1 MNIQQKV
8 ITRNNVFLFMD
19 NYYIFPNCFDSDY
32 PGDCLETIVFSKN
45 EKYSLNGYTHGLI
58 SHSIKHYKEFEPLVV
73 NEYLDKV
80 IELIRSAPCIFLIDN
95 KGKVISEG
103 RKTIKKINHS
113 IVLNTLDMVNDKYM
127 NNEIL
132 SSEEAKIKMILYEMS
147 DKYMNLTIN
156 YINDAVGIEKVKNL
170 SGFIGDGKILKFV
183 GILNGFMYDYYLNF
197 SNSGIIVKRKDDS
210 HIINTFFRVDK
221 ESNSIFRISHYFS
234 SVQIL
239 NNDLSDYFH
248 NIIDNHK
255 INKW

>member
-95 KGKVISEG
+95 KAFSKVSVIKHQFLRHSYVSRVE
-103 RKTIKKINHS
+103 IKKIF
-113 IVLNTLDMVNDKYM
+113 
-127 NNEIL
+127 
-132 SSEEAKIKMILYEMS
+132 
-147 DKYMNLTIN
+147 
-156 YINDAVGIEKVKNL
+156 IEL
-170 SGFIGDGKILKFV
+170 
-183 GILNGFMYDYYLNF
+183 
-197 SNSGIIVKRKDDS
+197 
-210 HIINTFFRVDK
+210 
-221 ESNSIFRISHYFS
+221 
-234 SVQIL
+234 
-239 NNDLSDYFH
+239 
-248 NIIDNHK
+248 
-255 INKW
+255 